1 MTPLRCAFLFG
12 PISTGSRPLDFQTME
27 TNKRGMTGTDNS
39 FCGYAAAMAKRGHE
53 VHVYAEGVEQQT
65 WRVSDDVTVPVYPY
79 AAREGITSYIDAV
92 CSWNDVAG
100 LADAPRTAVR
110 LLDMQVN
117 DFSYLSHSG
126 LLENVDQFVAPS
138 QALIDHLR
146 SFEDVG
152 PWAVLPNGC
161 NPDAYD
167 LGAKVPGRCIYASSP
182 DRGLHIALTKWPK
195 IKAAVPH
202 ATLEIFYH
210 SLPAYLEILAQEC
223 HTVER
228 REHRRRAQLIANG
241 LAKRD
246 ALGITVVGSVSR
258 KEMAAEY
265 SQAQVYAYP
274 CETVKGF
281 ANGWGSEGFG
291 VAVLEGCAS
300 GAVPVITDCD
310 AFGEVYAGAC
320 PMITRGDDWTD
331 EWAATVV
338 EMLTDEHARN
348 AWIENGRHFAKQ
360 HAWPVL
366 AERLEKILGEAIAR
380 KKVAA

>member
-138 QALIDHLR
+138 
-146 SFEDVG
+146 
-152 PWAVLPNGC
+152 
-161 NPDAYD
+161 
-167 LGAKVPGRCIYASSP
+167 
-182 DRGLHIALTKWPK
+182 
-195 IKAAVPH
+195 H
-202 ATLEIFYH
+202 AEL
-210 SLPAYLEILAQEC
+210 
-223 HTVER
+223 
-228 REHRRRAQLIANG
+228 RRRG
-241 LAKRD
+241 P
-246 ALGITVVGSVSR
+246 VGR
-258 KEMAAEY
+258 
-265 SQAQVYAYP
+265 
-274 CETVKGF
+274 
-281 ANGWGSEGFG
+281 
-291 VAVLEGCAS
+291 
-300 GAVPVITDCD
+300 
-310 AFGEVYAGAC
+310 
-320 PMITRGDDWTD
+320 
-331 EWAATVV
+331 
-338 EMLTDEHARN
+338 
-348 AWIENGRHFAKQ
+348 
-360 HAWPVL
+360 L
-366 AERLEKILGEAIAR
+366 AERLQPGRIRSRREGAWALHLRELP
-380 KKVAA
+380 